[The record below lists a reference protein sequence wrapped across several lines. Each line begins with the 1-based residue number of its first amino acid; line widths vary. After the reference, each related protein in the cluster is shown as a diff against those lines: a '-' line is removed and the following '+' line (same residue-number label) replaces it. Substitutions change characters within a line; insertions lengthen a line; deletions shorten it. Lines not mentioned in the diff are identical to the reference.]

1 MPDTTFIYFHIL
13 SPILALLLSIA
24 IQFICLKS
32 IARLDFYKSIWF
44 GFCFGFFALLGLE
57 VCFISLEE
65 KLGVDL
71 VATVFVNFACFFMM
85 QICYFLFVNSVVCSL
100 RVRIVDELSK
110 SKEGLTLAEVFGRY
124 KPEEIIQ
131 NRIDKWS
138 NASQIYVK
146 ENRCYIDRRLLLYV
160 AKIFDCMKVII
171 FGIKFQR
178 VRIDTDS

>member
-1 MPDTTFIYFHIL
+1 MPGTTFIYFHIL

-24 IQFICLKS
+24 IQFICLKA

-57 VCFISLEE
+57 VCFISLEQ
-65 KLGVDL
+65 KFSVDL
-71 VATVFVNFACFFMM
+71 VVTVVVNCVCFFMM
-85 QICYFLFVNSVVCSL
+85 QICYFLFVNSVVSAL
-100 RVRIVDELSK
+100 QVRIIDELSK
-110 SKEGLTLAEVFGRY
+110 SNEGLTLAEIFWRY

-138 NASQIYVK
+138 NARQILVK
-146 ENRCYIDRRLLLYV
+146 ENRCYIDRRSLLYV

-178 VRIDTDS
+178 VRQDNDT